1 MAGRRGEG
9 AVDLLLVATL
19 VAVGCIVAAG
29 IWMPDF
35 QRGVRAIATDIEARW
50 FGD

>member
-1 MAGRRGEG
+1 MRARRGEG
-9 AVDLLLVATL
+9 TVDLLLVITL

-35 QRGVRAIATDIEARW
+35 QRGVRTIAVDIETRW
-50 FGD
+50 FGG